1 MSNLLNVAKKEIA
14 DIVGNVN
21 VILILVVYLFLI
33 LSSALHTY
41 DSVSAGGLSDSELLY
56 KMLGCCASNIIISY
70 GSIIAIMVGFSS
82 ISSEKTG
89 NALATLTA
97 KPLYRDTIINGKLLS
112 CTAFMLAVFGLA
124 AALYTAVLLIICGNA
139 ISPVI
144 YDYLCRLP
152 FVLAMSAM
160 LALSYMSLS
169 FLFPVLIKNHG
180 VALLSTVITVM
191 MLRVVIPTV
200 SFAGNMEILTRSGDV
215 YNWIIRL
222 CPDTAYWNLT
232 DAGLYDTSI
241 SALQVMSN
249 CWTDIADVLLFIIIV
264 LVITYVSFI
273 RRDVI

>member
-33 LSSALHTY
+33 LSSALHAY
-41 DSVSAGGLSDSELLY
+41 ELVSAGGLSDSQLSEAT
-56 KMLGCCASNIIISY
+56 LGGLSNLISSY
-70 GSIIAIMVGFSS
+70 GSIIAIMIGFSS

-222 CPDTAYWNLT
+222 CPDTAYWNLM